1 MYRYSTIL
9 SATIAL
15 VGSYAPANAETAS
28 TFKTKVLPIL
38 ESHCSKCHGP
48 DKKQAK
54 INLSGERS
62 LEQLTGDQH
71 LWFRV
76 LDQLEFGQMPPEGAK
91 KLADADRKAV
101 VDWIK
106 GELTDSFAA
115 KRLKEG
121 RSPFRRLSRAEYA
134 DNFEDLFGIRLTGK
148 MLNMLPEDGR
158 VEGYTKVSQALPLS
172 TDGAYG
178 YYQIA
183 RTFLDQWVLKPIPKA
198 DDDSKVV
205 RLLAKDTGQ
214 SAGHALELPD
224 GWFVYFNSDDTSGRL
239 VVEGQKTGG
248 FRPRSP
254 GVYKLRAHIYAYQT
268 DKPLT
273 VGIYTG
279 HTAAYPQQIDLV
291 QILEAP
297 PGKPTVVETEVYLGV
312 HRTGI
317 NGLRLIPFG
326 IGEQVPKNSLASKCK
341 GPGLAVQW
349 VEVEN
354 PPLPTADRWLTSD
367 FPEALQAAMRKPM
380 PTLKGK
386 GPKGPELMS
395 ATDFT
400 ALMRKTL
407 ARVGARM
414 WRRDLTS
421 LELDKMAAAVKQ
433 DLGQNRNLKE
443 IFFDRIAELM
453 TAPDFYCVV
462 ESPGALS
469 DMALASR
476 LSLFLWNSSPD
487 DALLAVARQGKLR
500 SPDILRKETDR
511 MLNDPRSDKFVS
523 NFLNQWLDLHAISD
537 TTPDN
542 KLYRE
547 YGDDLK
553 FSSMRETEGTFRH
566 ILRENRSVRDFVAP
580 DWVLV
585 NGRLARHYGLPEVKG
600 AALQQVKLPAD
611 SPYGGLWTQP
621 AVLKVTADG
630 SSTSPV
636 KRGVWIAKRLLG
648 VEVSPPPPNIE
659 PINPDTSGA
668 KTLREQ
674 LALHS
679 KDSSCASCHK
689 KFDPYGFA
697 LESFD
702 VMGQFRTN
710 YRTLDPKFAA
720 LKPVQKARTNLWMDG
735 LPVAPSGITPE
746 GQRFDN
752 IIGLRKL
759 LSQQPEKLAWGVTTH
774 LLTYATGEPS
784 SPLDRKA
791 IQQIVDSAKPDD
803 YGLRSLVHGIVQS
816 ETFRSK

>member
-1 MYRYSTIL
+1 MNRYTTAL
-9 SATIAL
+9 VATIAL
-15 VGSYAPANAETAS
+15 VGSYVPAHAQTAA
-28 TFKTKVLPIL
+28 TFKTKILPIL

-48 DKKQAK
+48 NKKEAE

-62 LEQLTGDQH
+62 LEKLTGDQH

-76 LDQLEFGQMPPEGAK
+76 LDQLEFGQMPPEGEK

-115 KRLKEG
+115 KRLSEG

-148 MLNMLPEDGR
+148 MFNMLPEDGR

-183 RTFLDQWVLKPIPKA
+183 RTLLDQWVLRPIPKI
-198 DDDSKVV
+198 DDDSKMA
-205 RLLAKDTGQ
+205 RLTARDTGQ

-239 VVEGQKTGG
+239 VAEGQKTGG
-248 FRPRSP
+248 FRARSP
-254 GVYKLRAHIYAYQT
+254 GVYRLRANIYAYQT
-268 DKPLT
+268 DMPLT

-291 QILEAP
+291 QIIEAP

-312 HRTGI
+312 HRSGQ

-349 VEVEN
+349 VEVEH
-354 PPLPTADRWLTSD
+354 PPLPAADRWLTAD
-367 FPEALQAAMRKPM
+367 FPEALQEAMRKPM

-386 GPKGPELMS
+386 RRKDPDLMS
-395 ATDFT
+395 AADFT

-421 LELDKMAAAVKQ
+421 QELDKMTDAVMQ
-433 DLGQNRNLKE
+433 DLGQNRNIKE
-443 IFFDRIAELM
+443 IFFNRIADLM

-462 ESPGALS
+462 ESPGPLS

-500 SPDILRKETDR
+500 SSDILRRETDR
-511 MLNDPRSDKFVS
+511 LLDDPRSDKFVS

-566 ILRENRSVRDFVAP
+566 ILRENRSVRDFAAP
-580 DWVLV
+580 DWMLV
-585 NGRLARHYGLPEVKG
+585 NGRLARHYELPEVKG
-600 AALQQVKLPAD
+600 ATLQQVKLPAD

-648 VEVSPPPPNIE
+648 VSVSPPPPNIE

-679 KDSSCASCHK
+679 TDSSCAGCHK

-710 YRTLDPKFAA
+710 YRTLDPKFSG
-720 LKPVQKARTNLWMDG
+720 LKPFQRERTVLWMDG
-735 LPVAPSGITPE
+735 LPVDPSGITPE
-746 GQRFDN
+746 GQPFDN
-752 IIGLRKL
+752 IIGLRNL
-759 LSQQPEKLAWGVTTH
+759 LSQQPEKFAWGVTTH
-774 LLTYATGEPS
+774 LLTYATGEAS

-791 IQQIVDSAKPDD
+791 IQQIVDSAKPND
-803 YGLRSLVHGIVQS
+803 YGLRSLVHGLVQS